1 MTTKRPWPILGSEL
15 TFQIGNRCHL
25 PGGVWH
31 LRGSGEKPP
40 PSPFVCEWEPMT
52 MVPAQHFETGA
63 SVYRHSH
70 TYRRHTQQTQIADTH
85 CRHTQ
90 QTHTGTPSDLTEPV
104 SPFRGS
110 TSSHISQASFA
121 TLLEDGEESSS
132 LQYVHCIRRHELCI
146 EPIPSGFNAEQRAA
160 GTDSRCLL
168 VKDTLL
174 P

>member
-1 MTTKRPWPILGSEL
+1 MYVFPSGFHDHGSE
-15 TFQIGNRCHL
+15 QRRCHRQGRL
-25 PGGVWH
+25 KGHVRR
-31 LRGSGEKPP
+31 LR
-40 PSPFVCEWEPMT
+40 W
-52 MVPAQHFETGA
+52 
-63 SVYRHSH
+63 VYAH
-70 TYRRHTQQTQIADTH
+70 RRHTQQTQIADTH

-121 TLLEDGEESSS
+121 TLLEEGEESSS